1 MSHQPP
7 VDQPTVDQPPV
18 DQPTVDDDLLA
29 AVLAITSEL
38 DLPAVLERLVQ
49 AATRLTGARYAAINV
64 LDDHYSVAFVQ
75 SGIDDETAHRIGG
88 APNACR
94 VLSQIPAVGVI
105 RLDDIEQHPAFGGW
119 PDNHPKMHAFLGT
132 SIRVGD
138 QVFGQVYLA
147 DKPDGFTAGD
157 EQRVLRLAATAGVAV
172 ANARLYSEAERGE
185 RWQKAAQE
193 IATMLLEGLDEEEA
207 LAHIGRK
214 ARDVAQADTV
224 ALVMPGL
231 DGDLIIELADGHAAS
246 TLLGQVMPA
255 DGRTATV
262 LSEGRGMILR
272 SLSDSPI
279 TAMRP
284 FGPALYAPMQ
294 TGARGV
300 GVLVLLRRVGARAF
314 EEVDLVTAE
323 SFAAQAALAFV
334 LAEARHAQD
343 IAALLD
349 ERERIARDLHDLA
362 IQQLFATGMQLES
375 ARRRAVAGGLDPEEV
390 AHILDQALDNVDGS
404 VREIRGIVYALRDP
418 DEATSLVERLR
429 RETSLA
435 RTGLGF
441 APSLVLEL
449 DGQVLD
455 DRESGEGLVIDEE
468 ILDDRVASELNDDVV
483 AVVREGLANAAR
495 HAHASS
501 VTVYVTVTGRGST
514 GTVSVEV
521 RDDGRGLPPGRVRRS
536 GTGNL
541 TSRAHK
547 HGGTFSLGT
556 SPDGLGTL
564 LAWRAPLSQ

>member
-1 MSHQPP
+1 MS
-7 VDQPTVDQPPV
+7 DQPTVDAE
-18 DQPTVDDDLLA
+18 LLD
-29 AVLAITSEL
+29 AVLTIAGEL
-38 DLPAVLERLVQ
+38 ELPAVMERLVQ
-49 AATRLTGARYAAINV
+49 ASTRLTGARYAAVNV
-64 LDDHYSVAFVQ
+64 LDDHHSVAFVQ
-75 SGIDDETAHRIGG
+75 SGVDGETAHRIGA

-94 VLSQIPAVGVI
+94 VLSQIPPVGVI

-119 PDNHPKMHAFLGT
+119 PDHHPVMRAFLGT

-147 DKPDGFTAGD
+147 DKPGGFTADD

-172 ANARLYSEAERGE
+172 ANARLYAEAERGE

-214 ARDVAQADTV
+214 AREVAQADTV

-231 DGDLIIELADGHAAS
+231 DGELVIELADGHGADS
-246 TLLGQVMPA
+246 LLGQVMPA
-255 DGRTATV
+255 DGRTAAV
-262 LSEGRGMILR
+262 LSEGRGILVR
-272 SLSDSPI
+272 SLSDSPVP
-279 TAMRP
+279 AMRP
-284 FGPALYAPMQ
+284 FGPAMYAPMQ

-300 GVLVLLRRVGARAF
+300 GVLVLLRRGVGARTF

-375 ARRRAVAGGLDPEEV
+375 ARRRAAAGGLDPEEV

-404 VREIRGIVYALRDP
+404 VREIRGIVHALRDP

-429 RETSLA
+429 REASLA

-455 DRESGEGLVIDEE
+455 ERESGEGLVIDEE
-468 ILDDRVASELNDDVV
+468 ILDDRVTSELNDDVV

-501 VTVYVTVTGRGST
+501 VTVHVTVTGRGAY

-521 RDDGRGLPPGRVRRS
+521 RDDGRGLPPDRARHS

-541 TSRAHK
+541 ASRAHK
-547 HGGTFSLGT
+547 HGGTFSLGP

-564 LAWRAPLSQ
+564 LAWQAPLNP

>member
-1 MSHQPP
+1 MS
-7 VDQPTVDQPPV
+7 DQPTADA
-18 DQPTVDDDLLA
+18 DLLD
-29 AVLAITSEL
+29 AVLTIVGEL
-38 DLPAVLERLVQ
+38 ELPAVMERLVQ
-49 AATRLTGARYAAINV
+49 ASRRLTGARYAAVNV
-64 LDDHYSVAFVQ
+64 LDDHHSVAFVQ
-75 SGIDDETAHRIGG
+75 SGVDDETAHRIGT

-105 RLDDIEQHPAFGGW
+105 RLDDVEQHPSFGGW
-119 PDNHPKMHAFLGT
+119 PDHHPVMRTFLGT
-132 SIRVGD
+132 SIRVGS

-147 DKPDGFTAGD
+147 DKPGGFTADD
-157 EQRVLRLAATAGVAV
+157 EQLVLRLAATAGVAV
-172 ANARLYSEAERGE
+172 SNSRLYAEAERGE

-214 ARDVAQADTV
+214 AREVAQADTV

-231 DGDLIIELADGHAAS
+231 DGELVIELADGHAAD

-255 DGRTATV
+255 DGRTAAV
-262 LSEGRGMILR
+262 LSEGRGIVLR
-272 SLSDSPI
+272 TLSDSPVA
-279 TAMRP
+279 AMRP
-284 FGPALYAPMQ
+284 FGPAMYAPMQ

-300 GVLVLLRRVGARAF
+300 GVLVLLRRVGARTF

-375 ARRRAVAGGLDPEEV
+375 ARRRAVAGGLDPGEV
-390 AHILDQALDNVDGS
+390 AHLLDQALDNVDGS
-404 VREIRGIVYALRDP
+404 VREIRSIVHALRDP

-429 RETSLA
+429 REASLA

-455 DRESGEGLVIDEE
+455 ERESGEGLVIDEE

-501 VTVYVTVTGRGST
+501 VTVRVTVTGRGAS

-521 RDDGRGLPPGRVRRS
+521 RDDGRGLPPDRARHS

-541 TSRAHK
+541 ATRAHK
-547 HGGTFSLGT
+547 HGGTFSLSV
-556 SPDGLGTL
+556 SPDGLGTM
-564 LAWRAPLSQ
+564 LAWQAPLSQ